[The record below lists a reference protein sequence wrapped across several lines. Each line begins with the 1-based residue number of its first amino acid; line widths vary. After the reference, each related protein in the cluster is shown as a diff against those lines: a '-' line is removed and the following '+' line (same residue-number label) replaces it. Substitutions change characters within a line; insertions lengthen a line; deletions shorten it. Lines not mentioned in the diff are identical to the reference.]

1 MTPQEQLR
9 LLRASRDEA
18 MPASKRLQI
27 MRAMKSGEGS
37 VDDILGRP
45 ASSLGRAKA
54 PKFSDLQGKDEQMF
68 DYTTGAGGGL
78 RAKLSF
84 METDEERQNFLRQ
97 RVGDEGFTKDSKGRL
112 ALTEAGQIAEGME
125 PIGKNLIIDERGASL
140 RDVADVAGLAPEV
153 LGSVIGGVL
162 GAPGL
167 VTGALGA
174 GAGAAAGQAVEEG
187 IEGLLGLQK
196 QTAGEVGVD
205 LAKEFALGATFDF
218 AGNLIFKA
226 GKAVIGGAGKG
237 VNALSKATGQ
247 AEVNLSSDAAERAL
261 QLMEGRGAPTAEEL
275 VKINT
280 RRAAEGKAE
289 ITSDMFKAL
298 PSYEAA
304 GMPSALARGSKIARA
319 ISGSK
324 DQAERNIFFAL
335 AKKEQLLAD
344 AGVSG
349 VDEVA
354 DVIKNA
360 VPAKAEQL
368 KRAMFET
375 QEAHMK
381 AIDDGMEQLTKATK
395 DGVDLDDSV
404 LKVLTGNYDA
414 FLKLSKGNY
423 ENVDNI
429 LATITKDVTL
439 GAGATSRTITQTGGT
454 MPLFNLKPLENQF
467 KDIIT
472 QKYAGAKK
480 PAPEGFTKL
489 GGQLEEISNVTA
501 NGQIAGFT
509 SFNGLKEF
517 RKNINDA
524 LYDPTLS
531 IQDTTVRKL
540 LVDMRGQVDT
550 MLGDSSMRLT
560 GIGSGANAG
569 KMKKALKAHKV
580 AQAAYKEEISIFTKL
595 ETLGIIRN
603 MGEAGRDVT
612 LEAGRNFAKIVESP
626 ERIKAVLDAVETRSL
641 VEGKKTLS
649 KAEAKKFSKEQA
661 DDIRRTIAAK
671 YLDDA
676 LLSSNKDALDPLSF
690 NGVQFYGQIQK
701 IRRSGVGKQLFGDDW
716 PKVQSL
722 AKSLSYNGVKK
733 MDDDL
738 MQRIIQQNP
747 GDDIVLSLTKVRDA
761 QVSLNEALS
770 SKVLKDLS
778 EGKVDPEEA
787 AAAILNP
794 SMTRGQMKRVLSF
807 FEGDGA
813 AKKVIK
819 DAVIRDILGSV
830 DENIFID
837 EKAAYSLMN
846 ALKSYKPE
854 TLKLVLGD
862 DTFKGIKQM
871 AEDLILLK
879 DTGAKGAG
887 SLAADAI
894 RTGMVTSPMQN
905 LPKVGRFKVLD
916 KVLNNPDLMRKT
928 LEVRAGRTSPQ
939 AAAQS
944 ITQQLNDATAQVTGE
959 GLSLT
964 ERAAGVGKSIGAG
977 LKAGNRAG
985 IVGRQQLGRSFESG
999 QNLVFDR
1006 GDKPPQTRTSVPDV
1020 QPGGLQG
1027 MEIFDASQPTAA
1039 EKARKQESLRQRA
1052 AKNPYIA
1059 ATLLGGLGS
1068 AGLL

>member
-1 MTPQEQLR
+1 MTPQDELR
-9 LLRASRDEA
+9 LTRALKSGDLSAEQELNVIRALKLEKGSA
-18 MPASKRLQI
+18 EELLGAEKSSTGLSRLQ
-27 MRAMKSGEGS
+27 SFE
-37 VDDILGRP
+37 DILG
-45 ASSLGRAKA
+45 
-54 PKFSDLQGKDEQMF
+54 KDKQMF

-97 RVGDEGFTKDSKGRL
+97 RVGEDGFTKDAKGNL

-153 LGSVIGGVL
+153 IGSVIGGVL

-205 LAKEFALGATFDF
+205 LAKEAALGATFDL

-226 GKAVIGGAGKG
+226 GKAVITGAGKG
-237 VNALSKATGQ
+237 ANVVAKATGQ
-247 AEVNLSSDAAERAL
+247 GERELSSEAADRAL
-261 QLMEGRGAPTAEEL
+261 RIMDEGG
-275 VKINT
+275 
-280 RRAAEGKAE
+280 
-289 ITSDMFKAL
+289 L

-304 GMPSALARGSKIARA
+304 GMPAALSRGSKIARS

-335 AKKEQLLAD
+335 AKKEQLLMD

-368 KRAMFET
+368 KRAMFEA

-381 AIDDGMEQLTKATK
+381 AVDDGIEQLSKATK
-395 DGVDLDDSV
+395 DGVDLDESV
-404 LKVLTGNYDA
+404 LKVLTGNYDE
-414 FLKLSKGNY
+414 FLKLSKANY

-429 LATITKDVTL
+429 LSTITKEVTL
-439 GAGATSRTITQTGGT
+439 GEGATTRTITQTGAT
-454 MPLFNLKPLENQF
+454 MPLFSMAPLRNQY
-467 KDIIT
+467 DEIINV
-472 QKYAGAKK
+472 KYAGAAGDVV
-480 PAPEGFTKL
+480 PDGFTKL
-489 GGQLEEISNVTA
+489 GRQLKELSSTTAEGQKV
-501 NGQIAGFT
+501 GFT
-509 SFNGLKEF
+509 SFNGMKEF

-524 LYDPTLS
+524 LYDPALS
-531 IQDTTVRKL
+531 IQDTTVRRL
-540 LVDMRGQVDT
+540 LVDMRDQVDT
-550 MLGDSSMRLT
+550 MLGDSRMRLT
-560 GIGSGANAG
+560 GIGGAGNAA
-569 KMKKALKAHKV
+569 KMKKALKAHKT
-580 AQAAYKEEISIFTKL
+580 AQGAYKKEIEVFTKL
-595 ETLGIIRN
+595 ETLGILRN
-603 MGEAGRDVT
+603 MGEAGRDVK
-612 LEAGRNFAKIVESP
+612 LEAGRNFFKITENP
-626 ERIKAVLDAVETRSL
+626 QRIKSVLKAVETRAAM
-641 VEGKKTLS
+641 EGS
-649 KAEAKKFSKEQA
+649 KKFAKGEA
-661 DDIRRTIAAK
+661 EDVRRTLAAK

-676 LLSSNKDALDPLSF
+676 LLNANKDAIDPLSF

-701 IRRSGVGKQLFGDDW
+701 IRRSGVGKELFGSDW
-716 PKVQSL
+716 PKVQAL

-761 QVSLNEALS
+761 QINLNEALS
-770 SKVLKDLS
+770 NKVLKDLA
-778 EGKVDPEEA
+778 EGRVDPEEA

-794 SMTRGQMKRVLSF
+794 NMTRGQMKKVLNF
-807 FEGDGA
+807 FEGDDA

-862 DTFKGIKQM
+862 DTVKGLNQL
-871 AEDLILLK
+871 ADDLVFLK
-879 DTGAKGAG
+879 DTGSKGAG

-894 RTGMVTSPMQN
+894 RTGMVTAPMQN

-916 KVLNNPDLMRKT
+916 KLLNNPDIMRKA
-928 LEVRAGRTSPQ
+928 LEVRAGRTTPK

-944 ITQQLNDATAQVTGE
+944 ITQQLNEATAQVTGE

-964 ERAAGVGKSIGAG
+964 ERAAGVGKTIGAS
-977 LKAGNRAG
+977 LSAANRAG

>member
-9 LLRASRDEA
+9 LLRASKDEA
-18 MPASKRLQI
+18 TPASKRLQI

-37 VDDILGRP
+37 VEDILGRP
-45 ASSLGRAKA
+45 KSSLGMKQ
-54 PKFSDLQGKDEQMF
+54 PKSFAELLQGQDGQMF
-68 DYTTGAGGGL
+68 DYKTGAGGGL

-97 RVGDEGFTKDSKGRL
+97 RVGEDGFTKDAKGNL

-140 RDVADVAGLAPEV
+140 RDVADIAGLAPEV
-153 LGSVIGGVL
+153 IGSVIGGIL

-167 VTGALGA
+167 VTGAVGA
-174 GAGAAAGQAVEEG
+174 GAGAVAGQAVEEG
-187 IEGLLGLQK
+187 IERLLGLQK

-237 VNALSKATGQ
+237 ANALAKATGQ
-247 AEVNLSSDAAERAL
+247 GERELSSEAADRAL
-261 QLMEGRGAPTAEEL
+261 RIMDEGG
-275 VKINT
+275 
-280 RRAAEGKAE
+280 
-289 ITSDMFKAL
+289 L

-304 GMPSALARGSKIARA
+304 GMPAALARGSKIARS

-354 DVIKNA
+354 DAIKNA

-368 KRAMFET
+368 KRAMFEA

-467 KDIIT
+467 KNIIDV
-472 QKYAGAKK
+472 KYAGAKK

-807 FEGDGA
+807 FEGDDA

-830 DENIFID
+830 DENIFIN
-837 EKAAYSLMN
+837 ENAAYSLMN
-846 ALKSYKPE
+846 TLKSYKPE

-862 DTFKGIKQM
+862 DTVKGLKQLSD
-871 AEDLILLK
+871 DLVFLK
-879 DTGAKGAG
+879 DTGSKGAG

-894 RTGMVTSPMQN
+894 RTGMVTAPMQN

-916 KVLNNPDLMRKT
+916 RLLNNPDIMRKA

-1006 GDKPPQTRTSVPDV
+1006 GNKRPETRTSVPNV

-1027 MEIFDASQPTAA
+1027 MEIFNTNEPNPADQAQ
-1039 EKARKQESLRQRA
+1039 KQESLRQRA

>member
-9 LLRASRDEA
+9 LLRASKDEA
-18 MPASKRLQI
+18 TPASKRLQI

-54 PKFSDLQGKDEQMF
+54 PTFGDLQGKDEQMF
-68 DYTTGAGGGL
+68 DYKTGAGGGL

-97 RVGDEGFTKDSKGRL
+97 RVGEDGFTKDAKGNL

-187 IEGLLGLQK
+187 IESLLGLQK

-205 LAKEFALGATFDF
+205 LAKEAALGATFDF
-218 AGNLIFKA
+218 AGNIIFKA

-237 VNALSKATGQ
+237 ANALAKATGQ
-247 AEVNLSSDAAERAL
+247 GERELSSEAADRAL
-261 QLMEGRGAPTAEEL
+261 RIMDEGG
-275 VKINT
+275 
-280 RRAAEGKAE
+280 
-289 ITSDMFKAL
+289 L

-304 GMPSALARGSKIARA
+304 GMPAALARGSKIARS

-368 KRAMFET
+368 KRAMFEA

-381 AIDDGMEQLTKATK
+381 AIDDGIEQLSKATK
-395 DGVDLDDSV
+395 DGVDLEDNV
-404 LKVLTGNYDA
+404 LKVLTGNYDE
-414 FLKLSKGNY
+414 FLKLSKANY

-454 MPLFNLKPLENQF
+454 MPLFSMTPLRNQYNE
-467 KDIIT
+467 IINV
-472 QKYAGAKK
+472 KYAGA
-480 PAPEGFTKL
+480 PSSAPEGFTKL
-489 GGQLEEISNVTA
+489 GRQLQELSSTTAEGQRV
-501 NGQIAGFT
+501 GFT
-509 SFNGLKEF
+509 SFNGMKEF

-560 GIGSGANAG
+560 GIGGAGNAA
-569 KMKKALKAHKV
+569 KMKKALKAHKT
-580 AQAAYKEEISIFTKL
+580 AQSAYKKEIEVFTKL
-595 ETLGIIRN
+595 ETLGILRN
-603 MGEAGRDVT
+603 MGEAGRDVK
-612 LEAGRNFAKIVESP
+612 LEAGRNFAKIIENP
-626 ERIKAVLDAVETRSL
+626 QRIKSVLNAVETRAAM
-641 VEGKKTLS
+641 EGS
-649 KAEAKKFSKEQA
+649 KKFAKGEA
-661 DDIRRTIAAK
+661 EDVRRTLAAK

-676 LLSSNKDALDPLSF
+676 LMNANKDALDPLRF
-690 NGVQFYGQIQK
+690 NGVQFYSQIQQ
-701 IRRSGVGKQLFGDDW
+701 IRRSGVGKELFGDDW

-761 QVSLNEALS
+761 QVGLNEALS

-807 FEGDGA
+807 FEGDDA

-830 DENIFID
+830 DENIFIN
-837 EKAAYSLMN
+837 ENAAYSLMN
-846 ALKSYKPE
+846 TLKSYKPE

-862 DTFKGIKQM
+862 DTVKGLKQLSD
-871 AEDLILLK
+871 DLVFLK
-879 DTGAKGAG
+879 DTGSKGAG

-894 RTGMVTSPMQN
+894 RTGMVTAPMQN

-916 KVLNNPDLMRKT
+916 RLLNNPDIMRKA

-1006 GDKPPQTRTSVPDV
+1006 GNKRPETRTSVPDV

-1027 MEIFDASQPTAA
+1027 MEIFDTNEPNPADQAQ
-1039 EKARKQESLRQRA
+1039 KQESLRQRA

>member
-1 MTPQEQLR
+1 
-9 LLRASRDEA
+9 
-18 MPASKRLQI
+18 
-27 MRAMKSGEGS
+27 
-37 VDDILGRP
+37 
-45 ASSLGRAKA
+45 
-54 PKFSDLQGKDEQMF
+54 
-68 DYTTGAGGGL
+68 
-78 RAKLSF
+78 
-84 METDEERQNFLRQ
+84 
-97 RVGDEGFTKDSKGRL
+97 
-112 ALTEAGQIAEGME
+112 
-125 PIGKNLIIDERGASL
+125 
-140 RDVADVAGLAPEV
+140 
-153 LGSVIGGVL
+153 
-162 GAPGL
+162 
-167 VTGALGA
+167 
-174 GAGAAAGQAVEEG
+174 
-187 IEGLLGLQK
+187 
-196 QTAGEVGVD
+196 
-205 LAKEFALGATFDF
+205 
-218 AGNLIFKA
+218 
-226 GKAVIGGAGKG
+226 
-237 VNALSKATGQ
+237 
-247 AEVNLSSDAAERAL
+247 
-261 QLMEGRGAPTAEEL
+261 
-275 VKINT
+275 
-280 RRAAEGKAE
+280 
-289 ITSDMFKAL
+289 
-298 PSYEAA
+298 
-304 GMPSALARGSKIARA
+304 
-319 ISGSK
+319 
-324 DQAERNIFFAL
+324 
-335 AKKEQLLAD
+335 
-344 AGVSG
+344 
-349 VDEVA
+349 
-354 DVIKNA
+354 
-360 VPAKAEQL
+360 
-368 KRAMFET
+368 
-375 QEAHMK
+375 
-381 AIDDGMEQLTKATK
+381 
-395 DGVDLDDSV
+395 
-404 LKVLTGNYDA
+404 
-414 FLKLSKGNY
+414 
-423 ENVDNI
+423 
-429 LATITKDVTL
+429 
-439 GAGATSRTITQTGGT
+439 

-501 NGQIAGFT
+501 EGQKAGFT

-524 LYDPTLS
+524 LYDPALS

-540 LVDMRGQVDT
+540 LVDMRDQVDI

-560 GIGSGANAG
+560 GIGSGANAA

-580 AQAAYKEEISIFTKL
+580 AQAAYKEEIGIFTKL

-626 ERIKAVLDAVETRSL
+626 ERIKAVLDAVETRSF

-649 KAEAKKFSKEQA
+649 KAEAKKFAKEQT

-676 LLSSNKDALDPLSF
+676 FLSSNKDSLDPLSF

-701 IRRSGVGKQLFGDDW
+701 IRRSGVGKELFGSDW
-716 PKVQSL
+716 PKVQAL

-761 QVSLNEALS
+761 QVNLNEALS
-770 SKVLKDLS
+770 SKVLKDLA
-778 EGKVDPEEA
+778 EGRVDPEEA

-794 SMTRGQMKRVLSF
+794 NMTRGQMKKVLNF
-807 FEGDGA
+807 FEGDDA

-862 DTFKGIKQM
+862 DTVKGLNQL
-871 AEDLILLK
+871 ADDLVFLK
-879 DTGAKGAG
+879 DTGSKGAG

-894 RTGMVTSPMQN
+894 RTGMVTAPMQN

-916 KVLNNPDLMRKT
+916 KLLNNPDIMRKA
-928 LEVRAGRTSPQ
+928 LEVRAGRTTPK

-944 ITQQLNDATAQVTGE
+944 ITQQLNEATAQVTGE

-964 ERAAGVGKSIGAG
+964 ERAAGVGKTIGAS
-977 LKAGNRAG
+977 LSAANRAG

>member
-1 MTPQEQLR
+1 MTPQDELR
-9 LLRASRDEA
+9 LTRALKSGDLSAEQELNVIRALKIEKGSA
-18 MPASKRLQI
+18 EELLGAKKSSTGLSRLQ
-27 MRAMKSGEGS
+27 SFE
-37 VDDILGRP
+37 DIL
-45 ASSLGRAKA
+45 
-54 PKFSDLQGKDEQMF
+54 GKDEQMF

-205 LAKEFALGATFDF
+205 LAKEAALGATFDL

-226 GKAVIGGAGKG
+226 GKAVITGAGKG
-237 VNALSKATGQ
+237 ANVVAKATGQ
-247 AEVNLSSDAAERAL
+247 GERELSSEAADRAL
-261 QLMEGRGAPTAEEL
+261 RIMDEGG
-275 VKINT
+275 
-280 RRAAEGKAE
+280 
-289 ITSDMFKAL
+289 L

-304 GMPSALARGSKIARA
+304 GMPAALSRGSKIARS

-335 AKKEQLLAD
+335 AKKEQLLMD

-368 KRAMFET
+368 KRAMFEA

-381 AIDDGMEQLTKATK
+381 AVDDGIEQLSKATK
-395 DGVDLDDSV
+395 DGVDLDESV
-404 LKVLTGNYDA
+404 LKVLTGNYDE
-414 FLKLSKGNY
+414 FLKLSKANY

-429 LATITKDVTL
+429 LSTITKEVTL
-439 GAGATSRTITQTGGT
+439 GEGATTRTITQTGAT
-454 MPLFNLKPLENQF
+454 MPLFSMAPLRNQY
-467 KDIIT
+467 DEIINV
-472 QKYAGAKK
+472 KYAGAAGDVV
-480 PAPEGFTKL
+480 PDGFTKL
-489 GGQLEEISNVTA
+489 GRQLKELSSTTAEGQRV
-501 NGQIAGFT
+501 GFT
-509 SFNGLKEF
+509 SFNGMKEF

-550 MLGDSSMRLT
+550 MLGDSNMRLT
-560 GIGSGANAG
+560 GIGGASNAA
-569 KMKKALKAHKV
+569 KMKKALKAHKT
-580 AQAAYKEEISIFTKL
+580 AQGAYKKEIEVFTKL
-595 ETLGIIRN
+595 ETLGILRN
-603 MGEAGRDVT
+603 MGEAGRDVK
-612 LEAGRNFAKIVESP
+612 LEAGRNFFKITENP
-626 ERIKAVLDAVETRSL
+626 QRIKSVLKAVETRAAM
-641 VEGKKTLS
+641 EGS
-649 KAEAKKFSKEQA
+649 KKFAKGEA
-661 DDIRRTIAAK
+661 EDVRRTLAAK

-676 LLSSNKDALDPLSF
+676 LLNANKDAIDPLSF

-701 IRRSGVGKQLFGDDW
+701 IRRSGVGKELFGSDW
-716 PKVQSL
+716 PKVQAL

-761 QVSLNEALS
+761 QINLNEALS
-770 SKVLKDLS
+770 NKVLKDLA
-778 EGKVDPEEA
+778 EGRVDPEEA

-794 SMTRGQMKRVLSF
+794 NMTRGQMKKVLNF
-807 FEGDGA
+807 FEGDDA

-830 DENIFID
+830 DENIFIN
-837 EKAAYSLMN
+837 ENAAYSLMN

-862 DTFKGIKQM
+862 DTVKGLNQL
-871 AEDLILLK
+871 ADDLVFLK
-879 DTGAKGAG
+879 DTGSKGAG

-894 RTGMVTSPMQN
+894 RTGMVTAPMQN

-916 KVLNNPDLMRKT
+916 RLLNNPDIMRKA
-928 LEVRAGRTSPQ
+928 LEVRAGRTTPK

-944 ITQQLNDATAQVTGE
+944 ITQQLNEATAQVTGE

-964 ERAAGVGKSIGAG
+964 ERAAGVGKTIGAS
-977 LKAGNRAG
+977 LSAANRAG

>member
-1 MTPQEQLR
+1 MTPQDELR
-9 LLRASRDEA
+9 LTRALKSGDLSAEQELNVIRALKLEKGSA
-18 MPASKRLQI
+18 EELLGAEKSSTGLSRLQ
-27 MRAMKSGEGS
+27 SFE
-37 VDDILGRP
+37 DIL
-45 ASSLGRAKA
+45 
-54 PKFSDLQGKDEQMF
+54 GKDEQMF

-153 LGSVIGGVL
+153 IGSVIGGVL

-174 GAGAAAGQAVEEG
+174 GAGAAAGQAIEEG

-205 LAKEFALGATFDF
+205 LAKEAALGATFDL

-226 GKAVIGGAGKG
+226 GKAVITGAGKG
-237 VNALSKATGQ
+237 ANVVAKATGQ
-247 AEVNLSSDAAERAL
+247 GERELSSEAADRAL
-261 QLMEGRGAPTAEEL
+261 RIMDEGG
-275 VKINT
+275 
-280 RRAAEGKAE
+280 
-289 ITSDMFKAL
+289 L

-304 GMPSALARGSKIARA
+304 GMPAALSRGSKIARS

-335 AKKEQLLAD
+335 AKKEQLLMD

-368 KRAMFET
+368 KRAMFEA

-381 AIDDGMEQLTKATK
+381 AVDDGIEQLSKATK
-395 DGVDLDDSV
+395 DGVDLDESV
-404 LKVLTGNYDA
+404 LKVLTGNYDE
-414 FLKLSKGNY
+414 FLKLSKANY

-429 LATITKDVTL
+429 LSTITKEVTL
-439 GAGATSRTITQTGGT
+439 GEGATTRTITQTGAT
-454 MPLFNLKPLENQF
+454 MPLFSMAPLRNQY
-467 KDIIT
+467 DEIINV
-472 QKYAGAKK
+472 KYAGAAGDVV
-480 PAPEGFTKL
+480 PDGFTKL
-489 GGQLEEISNVTA
+489 GRQLKELSSTTAEGQRV
-501 NGQIAGFT
+501 GFT
-509 SFNGLKEF
+509 SFNGMKEF

-524 LYDPTLS
+524 LYDPALS
-531 IQDTTVRKL
+531 IQDTTVRRL
-540 LVDMRGQVDT
+540 LVDMRDQVDT
-550 MLGDSSMRLT
+550 MLGDSRMRLT
-560 GIGSGANAG
+560 GIGGAGNAA
-569 KMKKALKAHKV
+569 KMKKALKAHKT
-580 AQAAYKEEISIFTKL
+580 AQGAYKKEIEVFTKL
-595 ETLGIIRN
+595 ETLGILRN
-603 MGEAGRDVT
+603 MGEAGRDVK
-612 LEAGRNFAKIVESP
+612 LEAGRNFFKITENP
-626 ERIKAVLDAVETRSL
+626 QRIKSVLKAVETRAAM
-641 VEGKKTLS
+641 EGS
-649 KAEAKKFSKEQA
+649 KKFAKGEA
-661 DDIRRTIAAK
+661 EDVRRTLAAK

-676 LLSSNKDALDPLSF
+676 LLNANKDAIDPLSF

-701 IRRSGVGKQLFGDDW
+701 IRRSGVGKELFGSDW
-716 PKVQSL
+716 PKVQAL

-761 QVSLNEALS
+761 QINLNEALS
-770 SKVLKDLS
+770 NKVLKDLA
-778 EGKVDPEEA
+778 EGRVDPEEA

-794 SMTRGQMKRVLSF
+794 KMTRGQMKKVLNF
-807 FEGDGA
+807 FEGDDA

-862 DTFKGIKQM
+862 DTVKGLNQL
-871 AEDLILLK
+871 ADDLVFLK
-879 DTGAKGAG
+879 DTGSKGAG

-894 RTGMVTSPMQN
+894 RTGMVTAPMQN

-916 KVLNNPDLMRKT
+916 RLLNNPDIMRKA
-928 LEVRAGRTSPQ
+928 LEVRAGRTTPK

-944 ITQQLNDATAQVTGE
+944 ITQQLNEATAQVTGE

-964 ERAAGVGKSIGAG
+964 ERAAGVGKTIGAS
-977 LKAGNRAG
+977 LSAANRAG

-1006 GDKPPQTRTSVPDV
+1006 GDKPSQTRTSVPDV

>member
-1 MTPQEQLR
+1 MTPQDELR
-9 LLRASRDEA
+9 LTRALKSGDLSAEQELNVIRALKLEKGSA
-18 MPASKRLQI
+18 EELLGAEKSSTGLSRLQ
-27 MRAMKSGEGS
+27 SFE
-37 VDDILGRP
+37 DIL
-45 ASSLGRAKA
+45 
-54 PKFSDLQGKDEQMF
+54 GKDEQMF

-153 LGSVIGGVL
+153 IGSVIGGVL

-174 GAGAAAGQAVEEG
+174 GAGAAAGQAIEEG

-205 LAKEFALGATFDF
+205 LAKEAALGATFDL

-226 GKAVIGGAGKG
+226 GKAVITGAGKG
-237 VNALSKATGQ
+237 ANVVAKATGQ
-247 AEVNLSSDAAERAL
+247 GERELSSEAADRAL
-261 QLMEGRGAPTAEEL
+261 RIMDEGG
-275 VKINT
+275 
-280 RRAAEGKAE
+280 
-289 ITSDMFKAL
+289 L

-304 GMPSALARGSKIARA
+304 GMPAALSRGSKIARS

-335 AKKEQLLAD
+335 AKKEQLLMD

-368 KRAMFET
+368 KRAMFEA

-381 AIDDGMEQLTKATK
+381 AVDDGIEQLSKATK
-395 DGVDLDDSV
+395 DGVDLDESV
-404 LKVLTGNYDA
+404 LKVLTGNYDE
-414 FLKLSKGNY
+414 FLKLSKANY

-429 LATITKDVTL
+429 LSTITKEVTL
-439 GAGATSRTITQTGGT
+439 GEGATTRTITQTGAT
-454 MPLFNLKPLENQF
+454 MPLFSMAPLRNQY
-467 KDIIT
+467 DEIINV
-472 QKYAGAKK
+472 KYAGAAGDVV
-480 PAPEGFTKL
+480 PDGFTKL
-489 GGQLEEISNVTA
+489 GRQLKELSSTTAEGQRV
-501 NGQIAGFT
+501 GFT
-509 SFNGLKEF
+509 SFNGMKEF

-524 LYDPTLS
+524 LYDPALS
-531 IQDTTVRKL
+531 IQDTTVRRL
-540 LVDMRGQVDT
+540 LVDMRDQVDT
-550 MLGDSSMRLT
+550 MLGDSRMRLT
-560 GIGSGANAG
+560 GIGGAGNAA
-569 KMKKALKAHKV
+569 KMKKALKAHKT
-580 AQAAYKEEISIFTKL
+580 AQGAYKKEIEVFTKL
-595 ETLGIIRN
+595 ETLGILRN
-603 MGEAGRDVT
+603 MGEAGRDVK
-612 LEAGRNFAKIVESP
+612 LEAGRNFFKITENP
-626 ERIKAVLDAVETRSL
+626 QRIKSVLKAVETRAAM
-641 VEGKKTLS
+641 EGS
-649 KAEAKKFSKEQA
+649 KKFAKGEA
-661 DDIRRTIAAK
+661 EDVRRTLAAK

-676 LLSSNKDALDPLSF
+676 LLNANKDAIDPLSF

-701 IRRSGVGKQLFGDDW
+701 IRRSGVGKELFGSDW
-716 PKVQSL
+716 PKVQAL

-761 QVSLNEALS
+761 QINLNEALS
-770 SKVLKDLS
+770 NKVLKDLA
-778 EGKVDPEEA
+778 EGRVDPEEA

-794 SMTRGQMKRVLSF
+794 KMTRGQMKKVLNF
-807 FEGDGA
+807 FEGDDA

-862 DTFKGIKQM
+862 DTVKGLNQL
-871 AEDLILLK
+871 ADDLVFLK
-879 DTGAKGAG
+879 DTGSKGAG

-894 RTGMVTSPMQN
+894 RTGMVTAPMQN

-916 KVLNNPDLMRKT
+916 RLLNNPDIMRKA
-928 LEVRAGRTSPQ
+928 LEVRAGRTTPK

-944 ITQQLNDATAQVTGE
+944 ITQQLNEATAQVTGE

-964 ERAAGVGKSIGAG
+964 ERAAGVGKTIGAS
-977 LKAGNRAG
+977 LSAANRAG

-1006 GDKPPQTRTSVPDV
+1006 GDKPPQTRTSVPNV

>member
-1 MTPQEQLR
+1 MTPQDELR
-9 LLRASRDEA
+9 LTRALKSGDLSAEQELNVIRALKLEKGSA
-18 MPASKRLQI
+18 EELLGAEKSSTGLSRLQ
-27 MRAMKSGEGS
+27 SFE
-37 VDDILGRP
+37 DIL
-45 ASSLGRAKA
+45 
-54 PKFSDLQGKDEQMF
+54 GKDEQMF
-68 DYTTGAGGGL
+68 DYKTGAGGGL

-97 RVGDEGFTKDSKGRL
+97 RVGEDGFTKDAKGNL

-153 LGSVIGGVL
+153 IGSVIGGVL

-205 LAKEFALGATFDF
+205 LAKEAALGATFDL

-226 GKAVIGGAGKG
+226 GKAVITGAGKG
-237 VNALSKATGQ
+237 ANVVAKATGQ
-247 AEVNLSSDAAERAL
+247 GERELSSEAADRAL
-261 QLMEGRGAPTAEEL
+261 RIMDEGG
-275 VKINT
+275 
-280 RRAAEGKAE
+280 
-289 ITSDMFKAL
+289 L

-304 GMPSALARGSKIARA
+304 GMPAALSRGSKIARS

-335 AKKEQLLAD
+335 AKKEQLLMD

-368 KRAMFET
+368 KRAMFEA

-381 AIDDGMEQLTKATK
+381 AVDDGIEQLSKATK
-395 DGVDLDDSV
+395 DGVDLDESV
-404 LKVLTGNYDA
+404 LKVLTGNYDE
-414 FLKLSKGNY
+414 FLKLSKANY

-429 LATITKDVTL
+429 LSTITKEVTL
-439 GAGATSRTITQTGGT
+439 GEGATTRTITQTGAT
-454 MPLFNLKPLENQF
+454 MPLFSMAPLRNQY
-467 KDIIT
+467 DEIINV
-472 QKYAGAKK
+472 KYAGAAGDVV
-480 PAPEGFTKL
+480 PDGFTKL
-489 GGQLEEISNVTA
+489 GRQLKELSSTTAEGQKV
-501 NGQIAGFT
+501 GFT
-509 SFNGLKEF
+509 SFNGMKEF

-524 LYDPTLS
+524 LYDPALS
-531 IQDTTVRKL
+531 IQDTTVRRL
-540 LVDMRGQVDT
+540 LVDMRDQVDT
-550 MLGDSSMRLT
+550 MLGDSRMRLT
-560 GIGSGANAG
+560 GIGGAGNAA
-569 KMKKALKAHKV
+569 KMKKALKAHKT
-580 AQAAYKEEISIFTKL
+580 AQGAYKKEIEVFTKL
-595 ETLGIIRN
+595 ETLGILRN
-603 MGEAGRDVT
+603 MGEAGRDVK
-612 LEAGRNFAKIVESP
+612 LEAGRNFFKITENP
-626 ERIKAVLDAVETRSL
+626 QRIKSVLKAVETRAAM
-641 VEGKKTLS
+641 EGS
-649 KAEAKKFSKEQA
+649 KKFAKGEA
-661 DDIRRTIAAK
+661 EDVRRTLAAK

-676 LLSSNKDALDPLSF
+676 LLNANKDAIDPLSF

-701 IRRSGVGKQLFGDDW
+701 IRRSGVGKELFGSDW
-716 PKVQSL
+716 PKVQAL

-761 QVSLNEALS
+761 QINLNEALS
-770 SKVLKDLS
+770 NKVLKDLA
-778 EGKVDPEEA
+778 EGRVDPEEA

-794 SMTRGQMKRVLSF
+794 NMTRGQMKKVLNF
-807 FEGDGA
+807 FEGDDA

-862 DTFKGIKQM
+862 DTVKGLNQL
-871 AEDLILLK
+871 ADDLVFLK
-879 DTGAKGAG
+879 DTGSKGAG

-894 RTGMVTSPMQN
+894 RTGMVTAPMQN

-916 KVLNNPDLMRKT
+916 KLLNNPDIMRKA
-928 LEVRAGRTSPQ
+928 LEVRAGRTTPK

-944 ITQQLNDATAQVTGE
+944 ITQQLNEATAQVTGE

-964 ERAAGVGKSIGAG
+964 ERAAGVGKTIGAS
-977 LKAGNRAG
+977 LSAANRAG

>member
-9 LLRASRDEA
+9 LLRASKDEA
-18 MPASKRLQI
+18 TPASKRLQI

-54 PKFSDLQGKDEQMF
+54 PTFGDLQGKDEQMF
-68 DYTTGAGGGL
+68 DYKTGAGGGL

-97 RVGDEGFTKDSKGRL
+97 RVGEDGFTKDAKGNL

-205 LAKEFALGATFDF
+205 LAKEAALGATFDL

-226 GKAVIGGAGKG
+226 GKAVITGAGKG
-237 VNALSKATGQ
+237 ANVVAKATGQ
-247 AEVNLSSDAAERAL
+247 GERELSSEAADRAL
-261 QLMEGRGAPTAEEL
+261 RIMDEGG
-275 VKINT
+275 
-280 RRAAEGKAE
+280 
-289 ITSDMFKAL
+289 L

-304 GMPSALARGSKIARA
+304 GMPAALSRGSKIARS

-335 AKKEQLLAD
+335 AKKEQLLMD

-368 KRAMFET
+368 KRAMFEA

-381 AIDDGMEQLTKATK
+381 AVDDGIEQLSKATK
-395 DGVDLDDSV
+395 DGVDLDESV
-404 LKVLTGNYDA
+404 LKVLTGNYDE
-414 FLKLSKGNY
+414 FLKLSKANY

-429 LATITKDVTL
+429 LSTITKEVTL
-439 GAGATSRTITQTGGT
+439 GEGATTRTITQTGAT
-454 MPLFNLKPLENQF
+454 MPLFSMAPLRNQY
-467 KDIIT
+467 DEIINV
-472 QKYAGAKK
+472 KYAGAAGDVV
-480 PAPEGFTKL
+480 PDGFTKL
-489 GGQLEEISNVTA
+489 GRQLKELSSTTAEGQRV
-501 NGQIAGFT
+501 GFT
-509 SFNGLKEF
+509 SFNGMKEF

-524 LYDPTLS
+524 LYDPALS
-531 IQDTTVRKL
+531 IQDTTVRRL
-540 LVDMRGQVDT
+540 LVDMRDQVDT
-550 MLGDSSMRLT
+550 MLGDSRMRLT
-560 GIGSGANAG
+560 GIGGAGNAA
-569 KMKKALKAHKV
+569 KMKKALKAHKT
-580 AQAAYKEEISIFTKL
+580 AQGAYKKEIEVFTKL
-595 ETLGIIRN
+595 ETLGILRN
-603 MGEAGRDVT
+603 MGEAGRDVK
-612 LEAGRNFAKIVESP
+612 LEAGRNFFKITENP
-626 ERIKAVLDAVETRSL
+626 QRIKSVLKAVETRAAM
-641 VEGKKTLS
+641 EGS
-649 KAEAKKFSKEQA
+649 KKFAKGEA
-661 DDIRRTIAAK
+661 EDVRRTLAAK

-676 LLSSNKDALDPLSF
+676 LLNANKDAIDPLSF

-701 IRRSGVGKQLFGDDW
+701 IRRSGVGKELFGSDW
-716 PKVQSL
+716 PKVQAL

-761 QVSLNEALS
+761 QINLNEALS
-770 SKVLKDLS
+770 NKVLKDLA
-778 EGKVDPEEA
+778 EGRVDPEEA

-794 SMTRGQMKRVLSF
+794 NMTRGQMKKVLNF
-807 FEGDGA
+807 FEGDDA

-862 DTFKGIKQM
+862 DTVKGLNQL
-871 AEDLILLK
+871 ADDLVFLK
-879 DTGAKGAG
+879 DTGSKGAG

-894 RTGMVTSPMQN
+894 RTGMVTAPMQN

-916 KVLNNPDLMRKT
+916 RLLNNPDIMRKA
-928 LEVRAGRTSPQ
+928 LEVRAGRTTPK

-944 ITQQLNDATAQVTGE
+944 ITQQLNEATAQVTGE

-964 ERAAGVGKSIGAG
+964 ERAAGVGKTIGAS
-977 LKAGNRAG
+977 LSAANRAG

>member
-1 MTPQEQLR
+1 MTPQDELR
-9 LLRASRDEA
+9 LTRALKSGDLSAEQELNVIRALKLEKGSA
-18 MPASKRLQI
+18 EELLGAKKSSTGLSRLQ
-27 MRAMKSGEGS
+27 SFE
-37 VDDILGRP
+37 DIL
-45 ASSLGRAKA
+45 
-54 PKFSDLQGKDEQMF
+54 GKDEQMF

-97 RVGDEGFTKDSKGRL
+97 RVGDEGFTKDSKGNL

-205 LAKEFALGATFDF
+205 LAKEAALGATFDL

-226 GKAVIGGAGKG
+226 GKAVITGAGKG
-237 VNALSKATGQ
+237 ANVVAKATGQ
-247 AEVNLSSDAAERAL
+247 GERELSSEAADRAL
-261 QLMEGRGAPTAEEL
+261 RIMDEGG
-275 VKINT
+275 
-280 RRAAEGKAE
+280 
-289 ITSDMFKAL
+289 L

-304 GMPSALARGSKIARA
+304 GMPAALSRGSKIARS

-335 AKKEQLLAD
+335 AKKEQLLMD

-368 KRAMFET
+368 KRAMFEA

-381 AIDDGMEQLTKATK
+381 AVDDGIEQLSKATK
-395 DGVDLDDSV
+395 DGVDLDESV
-404 LKVLTGNYDA
+404 LKVLTGNYDE
-414 FLKLSKGNY
+414 FLKLSKANY

-429 LATITKDVTL
+429 LSTITKEVTL
-439 GAGATSRTITQTGGT
+439 GEGATTRTITQTGAT
-454 MPLFNLKPLENQF
+454 MPLFSMAPLRNQY
-467 KDIIT
+467 DEIINV
-472 QKYAGAKK
+472 KYAGAAGDVV
-480 PAPEGFTKL
+480 PDGFTKL
-489 GGQLEEISNVTA
+489 GRQLKELSSTTAEGQRV
-501 NGQIAGFT
+501 GFT
-509 SFNGLKEF
+509 SFNGMKEF

-524 LYDPTLS
+524 LYDPALS
-531 IQDTTVRKL
+531 IQDTTVRRL
-540 LVDMRGQVDT
+540 LVDMRDQVDT
-550 MLGDSSMRLT
+550 MLGDSRMRLT
-560 GIGSGANAG
+560 GIGGAGNAA
-569 KMKKALKAHKV
+569 KMKKALKAHKT
-580 AQAAYKEEISIFTKL
+580 AQGAYKKEIEVFTKL
-595 ETLGIIRN
+595 ETLGILRN
-603 MGEAGRDVT
+603 MGEAGRDVK
-612 LEAGRNFAKIVESP
+612 LEAGRNFFKITENP
-626 ERIKAVLDAVETRSL
+626 QRIKSVLKAVETRAAM
-641 VEGKKTLS
+641 EGS
-649 KAEAKKFSKEQA
+649 KKFAKGEA
-661 DDIRRTIAAK
+661 EDVRRTLAAK

-676 LLSSNKDALDPLSF
+676 LLNANKDAIDPLSF

-701 IRRSGVGKQLFGDDW
+701 IRRSGVGKELFGSDW
-716 PKVQSL
+716 PKVQAL

-761 QVSLNEALS
+761 QINLNEALS
-770 SKVLKDLS
+770 NKVLKDLA
-778 EGKVDPEEA
+778 EGRVDPEEA

-794 SMTRGQMKRVLSF
+794 NMTRGQMKKVLNF
-807 FEGDGA
+807 FEGDDA

-837 EKAAYSLMN
+837 ENAAYSLMN
-846 ALKSYKPE
+846 TLKSYKPE

-862 DTFKGIKQM
+862 DTVKGLKQLSD
-871 AEDLILLK
+871 DLVFLK
-879 DTGAKGAG
+879 DTGSKGAG

-894 RTGMVTSPMQN
+894 RTGMVTAPMQN

-916 KVLNNPDLMRKT
+916 RLLNNPDIMRKA

-1006 GDKPPQTRTSVPDV
+1006 GNKRPETRTSVPDV

-1027 MEIFDASQPTAA
+1027 MEIFDTNEPNPADQAQ
-1039 EKARKQESLRQRA
+1039 KQESLRQRA